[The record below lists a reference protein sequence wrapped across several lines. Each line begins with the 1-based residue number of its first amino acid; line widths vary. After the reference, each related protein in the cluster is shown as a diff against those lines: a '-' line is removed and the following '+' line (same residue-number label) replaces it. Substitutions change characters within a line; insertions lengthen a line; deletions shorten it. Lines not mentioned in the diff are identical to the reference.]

1 MATAIS
7 TTTAASR
14 GPSRTAA
21 LSGRV
26 LARAAIVLIGA
37 ALALAV
43 GIKGAAIHVA
53 RSAPRAAAILAPYDG
68 RAAVAAA
75 QAEVA
80 AGGNVASPDVR
91 RLTLTALTRDATLTP
106 AIEMRALQAEA
117 QHDPARELRLFQ
129 LSSAISRR
137 SLPTRLWLI
146 QRSVDQGDVV
156 GALENFDIAL
166 RTSMAAPDVL
176 FPVLANASSDPGLA
190 APMARL
196 LDRPEDW
203 RVSFLHYAIT
213 EAHAGPG
220 VAAVMLHMRDRRLI
234 IGEQL
239 DQSLIGEL
247 VSEHQFP
254 LARQVHDAFGLAAG
268 PDLVADPRFAEGRM
282 TYPFGWGLIQTG
294 TSGVE
299 RTRAEGRTALEYQ
312 VTPGGGG
319 QAATQLLTLAPG
331 DYRLTVTTARPAS
344 DPVSQPFWTLTC
356 GDEGGGQLALLD
368 QPRVA
373 DASAAVDFTVPA
385 DCTGQWL
392 ALSLRS
398 SDDPN
403 LTGAIREV
411 VVSRRQSP

>member
-1 MATAIS
+1 MV
-7 TTTAASR
+7 
-14 GPSRTAA
+14 P
-21 LSGRV
+21 GRV
-26 LARAAIVLIGA
+26 FARAALVLIAA

-43 GIKGAAIHVA
+43 GIKGAAIHLA
-53 RSAPRAAAILAPYDG
+53 RSDPRVAAALAPYDA

-91 RLTLTALTRDATLTP
+91 RLTLTALARDATITP

-117 QHDPARELRLFQ
+117 QRDPARELRLFQ
-129 LSSAISRR
+129 LSSVISRR

-146 QRSVDQGDVV
+146 QRSVDHGDVAS
-156 GALENFDIAL
+156 ALENFDIAL
-166 RTSMAAPDVL
+166 RTSMAAPDTL
-176 FPVLANASSDPGLA
+176 FPVLASASADPSLA
-190 APMARL
+190 DPLARI

-203 RVSFLHYAIT
+203 REGFLHYAIT
-213 EAHAGPG
+213 EAHAAPG
-220 VAAVMLHMRDRRLI
+220 VAAVVLRMRDRRFI
-234 IGEQL
+234 TGKQI

-247 VSEHQFP
+247 V
-254 LARQVHDAFGLAAG
+254 ADA
-268 PDLVADPRFAEGRM
+268 RFADARM
-282 TYPFGWGLIQTG
+282 TYPFGWDLIQTG
-294 TSGVE
+294 TSGAE
-299 RTRAEGRTALEYQ
+299 RIRDQGRAALEYQ
-312 VTPGGGG
+312 VSPGGGG

-356 GDEGGGQLALLD
+356 GEEGGGQLALLD

-373 DASAAVDFTVPA
+373 DASAAADFTVPV

-403 LTGAIREV
+403 LIGSIRQVAINHR
-411 VVSRRQSP
+411 